1 MNKKH
6 ISLLLA
12 MLMCFS
18 SAMPSFAYDLDASE
32 NSVEEIVYQN
42 TEDED
47 YDDVTNVFA
56 EIGSEYKVTIPKTI
70 VLSGTTK
77 SADYYV
83 KVEGDIAA
91 YESIYV
97 IPDDNCNLYSI
108 NKNVVLASIIQD
120 KTTWTYST
128 LGESANGKI
137 TADKI
142 TAGK

>member
-1 MNKKH
+1 M
-6 ISLLLA
+6 LA

-47 YDDVTNVFA
+47 YDYVTNVFA

-83 KVEGDIAA
+83 KVDFKGVVDLVNALDGIDITQYISAS
-91 YESIYV
+91 SIGGS
-97 IPDDNCNLYSI
+97 IMQTNNLI
-108 NKNVVLASIIQD
+108 NSG
-120 KTTWTYST
+120 S
-128 LGESANGKI
+128 
-137 TADKI
+137 
-142 TAGK
+142 